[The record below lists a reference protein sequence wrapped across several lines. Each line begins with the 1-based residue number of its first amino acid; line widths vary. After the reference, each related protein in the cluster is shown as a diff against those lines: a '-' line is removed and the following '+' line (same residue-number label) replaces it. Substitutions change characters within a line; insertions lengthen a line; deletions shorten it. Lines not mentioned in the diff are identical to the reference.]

1 MKIQAYS
8 NEGRKNQMNKKKIEI
23 SQIVINIILI
33 LMCCAMLYPLL
44 LCLGV
49 SFSDERDI
57 LTYGYKLIPEHFDL
71 SGYKYVFKN
80 SKMVIDAYAV
90 TIFVSVAS
98 TLLTIVTNSLMAYP
112 LSRREFKYRKFL
124 NYYFYF
130 TCLFSGGLVPQYILY
145 TQYLHL
151 DDTIWV
157 FIIPCLVGAWTIFYY
172 RASFQSIP
180 EEIVESAVLDGASE
194 WRILFTFMIPLSKPV
209 IATMSL
215 QFFMA
220 KWNDWYTSMLY
231 INDRQELILLQY
243 LLQKIMLNMNLLKS
257 GTTSA
262 QYLQSAQI
270 PSETARM
277 AMMFVVAGP
286 ALVIFPFFQK
296 YFVKGMI
303 VGSVKG

>member
-1 MKIQAYS
+1 MH
-8 NEGRKNQMNKKKIEI
+8 KKKISV
-23 SQIVINIILI
+23 SQIVIAIVLI

-49 SFSDERDI
+49 SFSSESDVVK
-57 LTYGYKLIPEHFDL
+57 YGYKLIPKNFDL

-80 SKMVIDAYAV
+80 SKSVIDAYKV
-90 TIFVSVAS
+90 TIFVSIVS
-98 TLLTIVTNSLMAYP
+98 TLAVTVANALIAYP
-112 LSRREFKYRKFL
+112 LSRREFKYRTFF
-124 NYYFYF
+124 NYYLYF

-151 DDTIWV
+151 ADTIWV
-157 FIIPCLVGAWTIFYY
+157 YIIPCLVGAWTVFYY
-172 RASFQSIP
+172 RASFQNIP
-180 EEIVESAVLDGASE
+180 EELVESAVLDGASE
-194 WRILFTFMIPLSKPV
+194 WKILFKFMIPLSKPV

-215 QFFMA
+215 QFFMG
-220 KWNDWYTSMLY
+220 KWNDWMTSMLY
-231 INDRQELILLQY
+231 INDRQDLILLQY

-257 GTTSA
+257 DTTSA
-262 QYLQSAQI
+262 QFLQAAKI